1 MQKRFRSLNAFKV
14 AFIAPREASRST
26 FTLSFPVHCQKIFF
40 CLLTSTSA

>member
-26 FTLSFPVHCQKIFF
+26 LTLSF
-40 CLLTSTSA
+40 LLPADFNVRLRLP